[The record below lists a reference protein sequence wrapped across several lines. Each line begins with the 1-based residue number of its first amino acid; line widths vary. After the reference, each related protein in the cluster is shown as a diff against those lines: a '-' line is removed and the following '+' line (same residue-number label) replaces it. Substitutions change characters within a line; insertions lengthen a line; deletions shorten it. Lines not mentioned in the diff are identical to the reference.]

1 MTFFFFYFL
10 KFHFIDSQ
18 RLRLNTK
25 MARMVLE
32 RVLFT
37 KKTAKSRP
45 ASAYIETGHDVEA
58 YHRDVGYT
66 GTPFL

>member
-1 MTFFFFYFL
+1 
-10 KFHFIDSQ
+10 
-18 RLRLNTK
+18 